1 MAVDVTWTDASSG
14 PGTRSNEGYL
24 APLDEA
30 NERRERDT
38 KFTKTQNWDS
48 PAHFSGGGL
57 PG

>member
-1 MAVDVTWTDASSG
+1 MSLGQMLLPAQARDQ
-14 PGTRSNEGYL
+14 NEGYL

-30 NERRERDT
+30 NERREKDT